1 MSPARSVLAV
11 ATTALFFC
19 AAAAQAQTIR
29 IMVGFPPGGTTDVLA
44 RVFAE
49 KLSEAIGRPAIA
61 ENRPGGSGRIAIVA
75 LKASAPDGNTLM
87 IVPDS
92 AITLFPHTVDTPPYD
107 TLNDFVPVA
116 HVGSFESGL
125 AIAPHVPANDL
136 KEWIAWVKADKKN
149 AVYGSPSAG
158 SNQHFLGFMLG
169 DAIGVALN
177 HIAYKGIG
185 PTINDLMG
193 GHLPAG
199 MLPMAQ
205 VIPLA
210 RAGKLRI
217 VGHSGGQ
224 RTQTAP
230 EVPTFGELGF
240 PALTL
245 SGWYLMMAP
254 AGIRPDI
261 VARYNEIVNQ
271 AMRTQA
277 VRDRMRSQDLD
288 VHEMAPAQIAAKL
301 KAEYDRWG
309 PIVKASG
316 FKTTPGL

>member
-1 MSPARSVLAV
+1 MRSARAVLAV
-11 ATTALFFC
+11 VLFVGAV
-19 AAAAQAQTIR
+19 AAHAQTLR

-49 KLSEAIGRPAIA
+49 KLSEALGRPAIV

-116 HVGSFESGL
+116 HVGSFETGL
-125 AIAPHVPANDL
+125 AIAPNVPANDL
-136 KEWIAWVKADKKN
+136 KEWIAWIKADRKR

-169 DAIGVALN
+169 EAIGVPLN

-193 GHLPAG
+193 GHVPAA

-205 VIPLA
+205 VAPMA
-210 RAGKLRI
+210 KAGKLRAL
-217 VGHSGGQ
+217 GHSGGE
-224 RTQTAP
+224 RVPTAP
-230 EVPTFGELGF
+230 EVPTFKELGF

-245 SGWYLMMAP
+245 SGWYLIIAP
-254 AGIRPDI
+254 AGVRPDI
-261 VARYNEIVNQ
+261 VARYNELVNQ
-271 AMRTQA
+271 AMRTQV
-277 VRDRMRSQDLD
+277 VRERMRSQDLE
-288 VHEMAPAQIAAKL
+288 VHEMAPAQIAARL
-301 KAEYDRWG
+301 KTEYDRWA
-309 PIVKASG
+309 PVVKASG